1 MAAIAFPSIKPNT
14 RTYSPG
20 KYPMSEFKALNGT
33 TTRVLY
39 GNRRSDAEMSLGF
52 RNITDTQAASIL
64 ANYEQLMPSADW
76 ISFTTSDGAAGA
88 SAPMANYLREVG
100 GSGLRWRYA
109 EAPSVES
116 VKPGLSTVQ
125 VRLVGQLDP

>member
-1 MAAIAFPSIKPNT
+1 
-14 RTYSPG
+14 
-20 KYPMSEFKALNGT
+20 
-33 TTRVLY
+33 
-39 GNRRSDAEMSLGF
+39 
-52 RNITDTQAASIL
+52 
-64 ANYEQLMPSADW
+64 MPSADW

-88 SAPMANYLREVG
+88 STALANYLREVG
-100 GSGLRWRYA
+100 GSGLHWRYA

>member
-1 MAAIAFPSIKPNT
+1 MAAIAFPNLKPSSRN
-14 RTYSPG
+14 YSPG

-33 TTRVLY
+33 TTRMLY
-39 GNRRSDAEMSLGF
+39 GNRRTDAEMSLDF

-64 ANYEQLMPSADW
+64 TNYEQVMPSDDW

-88 SAPMANYLREVG
+88 SAPLANYLREVG
-100 GSGLRWRYA
+100 GSGLHWRYA
-109 EAPSVES
+109 EAPTVES

>member
-1 MAAIAFPSIKPNT
+1 MAAIAFPNLKPSSRN
-14 RTYSPG
+14 YSPG

-33 TTRVLY
+33 TTRMLY
-39 GNRRSDAEMSLGF
+39 GNRRTDAEMSLDF
-52 RNITDTQAASIL
+52 RNITDTQAATIL
-64 ANYEQLMPSADW
+64 QNYEQLMPSDDW

-88 SAPMANYLREVG
+88 SAPLANYLREVG
-100 GSGLRWRYA
+100 GSGLHWRYA
-109 EAPSVES
+109 EAPTVES